1 MFNAINRFSIVA
13 FQLICSMN
21 VLLTNRELQI
31 VTDAEVLITKNK
43 IIKKVVQLFAGLSAQ
58 YAHQA
63 QASGYETQWSAKIS
77 RGENYCGLPY
87 VILDYPREFSRTD
100 TRAIRSIFWWG
111 HYFSI
116 TLQLHGSYLQHNAV
130 ALQEAHASGKFAG
143 WHIATDHDAWNHH
156 INAAGYTPAE
166 KLPPSY
172 IATLPFFKLAK
183 KIPLNEW
190 DSVEK
195 FFLENFETLLQLSKP

>member
-87 VILDYPREFSRTD
+87 VILDYPREFSKPIHGPSELFFGGETSLVLPCNYMAV
-100 TRAIRSIFWWG
+100 T
-111 HYFSI
+111 YSI
-116 TLQLHGSYLQHNAV
+116 TQLPCKRRCLR
-130 ALQEAHASGKFAG
+130 
-143 WHIATDHDAWNHH
+143 
-156 INAAGYTPAE
+156 
-166 KLPPSY
+166 
-172 IATLPFFKLAK
+172 
-183 KIPLNEW
+183 
-190 DSVEK
+190 
-195 FFLENFETLLQLSKP
+195 